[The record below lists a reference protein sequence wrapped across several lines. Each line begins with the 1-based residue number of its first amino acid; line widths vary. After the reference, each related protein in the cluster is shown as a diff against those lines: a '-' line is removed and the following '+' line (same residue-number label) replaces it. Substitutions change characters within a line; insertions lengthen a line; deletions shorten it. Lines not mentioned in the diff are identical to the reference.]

1 MIFQAPRLEPAD
13 LEVAERIQAVR
24 ESLRFTL
31 GVPRQWTGLLRRST
45 MGRAIRGSNSIE
57 GYRIAEQ
64 DVVAAA
70 EGEPVAGDSET
81 MRATVGYRR
90 AMTYM
95 LQLAKDQHFQ
105 WSAHVLKSLHYMM
118 LEHELDNDKAPGQ
131 WRPGPIFVYDEDK
144 QERVYEGPAFQDVP
158 GLMGE
163 LIESLAAPDE
173 RVPYLVRAALAHLN
187 LTMIH
192 PFRDGNGRMARC
204 LQTLVLGRNGTLE
217 PQFSSIE
224 EYLGKHQVPYYE
236 VLSAVG
242 KGNWHPEHD
251 AHPFVRFCLRAHFYQ
266 AHTLLHRIQQGG
278 IIWDE
283 LEEEVRKRSLPER
296 TTLALWDATHGYKV
310 VNATYRAAA
319 EISQPVASR
328 ELTALVEA
336 GLLIA
341 EGEKRARTYQAARP
355 LVELRKRVSG
365 AHIIPDPYPIP
376 SRAAVTASA
385 ETTKFTAATMAP
397 SSSTGPKPPPS
408 QSPNVTG
415 HDRGSDIPV
424 EN

>member
-1 MIFQAPRLEPAD
+1 MIFQAPRLEPVD

-31 GVPRQWTGLLRRST
+31 NVPRRWTGLLRRST

-57 GYRIAEQ
+57 GYRIAKQ

-70 EGEPVAGDSET
+70 EGEPVTGDSET
-81 MRATVGYRR
+81 MRATEGYRR

-105 WSAHVLKSLHYMM
+105 WSEHVLKSLHYMM
-118 LEHELDNDKAPGQ
+118 LEHELDKAPGQ
-131 WRPGPIFVYDEDK
+131 WRPGPIFVYDEDR
-144 QERVYEGPAFQDVP
+144 QEQVYEGPAFTAVP

-163 LIESLAAPDE
+163 LVESLANPDE
-173 RVPYLVRAALAHLN
+173 GVPYLIRAALAHLN

-224 EYLGKHQVPYYE
+224 EYLGKHQFPYYE
-236 VLSAVG
+236 VLTEVG
-242 KGNWHPEHD
+242 KGHWHPEHD
-251 AHPFVRFCLRAHFYQ
+251 AQPFVRFCLRAHFYQ

-278 IIWDE
+278 TIWGE
-283 LEEEVRKRSLPER
+283 LEQEVKKRGLPER
-296 TTLALWDATHGYKV
+296 MTLALWDATHGYKV

-341 EGEKRARTYQAARP
+341 EGEKRARTYRAAQP
-355 LVELRKRVSG
+355 LVDLRKRISSD
-365 AHIIPDPYPIP
+365 HTIPDPYPAK
-376 SRAAVTASA
+376 SRATLTVSA
-385 ETTKFTAATMAP
+385 ETTKFTASTMVP
-397 SSSTGPKPPPS
+397 TSSTGPKPPPS
-408 QSPNVTG
+408 QSPNAVQ
-415 HDRGSDIPV
+415 P
-424 EN
+424 